1 MHLSPR
7 LSPPTVHCVRD
18 RRCREERDPMNEC
31 TCLTQHDASLPH
43 YVQCVDS
50 PRTLG
55 PAAAAARTGPT
66 PKPRC
71 APHGSSTGV
80 LQGQRFRVKTP
91 THHGFRITS
100 CDPGQAIGM
109 MPIGGRRRGELS
121 TASRGVRRVRCQ
133 LGGGHGALVPRPPDN
148 KLSQPPTP
156 YPATSPK
163 PSPQSTHPQ
172 ECTKLSQL
180 GLDCPGHENQR
191 HKHFSAVARLRKL
204 ARRRTQRLSP
214 LPPLVH
220 HQKVIGREP

>member
-1 MHLSPR
+1 MCNL
-7 LSPPTVHCVRD
+7 
-18 RRCREERDPMNEC
+18 
-31 TCLTQHDASLPH
+31 
-43 YVQCVDS
+43 DS

-71 APHGSSTGV
+71 APHGSSAGV

-109 MPIGGRRRGELS
+109 MPIRGAPAGRAQHCVSGRASCPLS
-121 TASRGVRRVRCQ
+121 VGRWAVRRCQ
-133 LGGGHGALVPRPPDN
+133 AAGQQTLTAAD
-148 KLSQPPTP
+148 P

-191 HKHFSAVARLRKL
+191 HKHFSAVARPRKL
-204 ARRRTQRLSP
+204 ARRRTQRLAP

-220 HQKVIGREP
+220 HQEVVGREP